1 MRRTKSTKTSRSSPN
16 SSASA
21 NSASTLRLI
30 GGQWRGRKL
39 PFLQA
44 DGLRPTG
51 DRIRETLFNWLMADI
66 NDARCLDLCA
76 GSGALGLEALS
87 RGAAHVSLLEYHAAT
102 AEQLRRNLA
111 TLGDSATQRAHVLHT
126 DAVQWLQHSS
136 SVAPFNIVFMD
147 PPFQL
152 SLWQALI
159 DGLQSSQLLAE
170 QAWVYIESDRH
181 SAEQNGFQVPPN
193 WRLHRDKQ
201 SGNLCY
207 RLYEVTRVHSPDSSA

>member
-1 MRRTKSTKTSRSSPN
+1 MRRTKTSRSSPN
-16 SSASA
+16 SSAST

-66 NDARCLDLCA
+66 HGARCLDLCA

-102 AEQLRRNLA
+102 AEQLRRNLV

-126 DAVQWLQHSS
+126 DAVQWLQRSP

-159 DGLQSSQLLAE
+159 DGLQSSQLLVE

-181 SAEQNGFQVPPN
+181 SAEENGYQVPPN